1 MAIVG
6 AMPCVPRPLIAPN
19 RKKRLVYLEVGQ
31 LLLRKYPS
39 ESTAR
44 SIRFLLKLCRNEP
57 PEPLVA
63 LEWLEQAPRADG
75 DIDIRL
81 PPVLDR
87 LAPVMRFNAR
97 HR

>member
-44 SIRFLLKLCRNEP
+44 
-57 PEPLVA
+57 
-63 LEWLEQAPRADG
+63 APRADG